1 MKQQHIKKSKQ
12 EKSVSFQF
20 KKGGE
25 NKIESYE
32 SIALAGG
39 VADALIYKQK
49 KCSSSK
55 SENLLL
61 YIVNFI
67 REFLQRTQ
75 IILLS
80 LLLVFKLFSSGIFLN
95 KVRFC
100 PSNDLQN
107 VKSIIQCSTNKSRLG
122 ATGLQRQFYSL
133 LGIPDNQKICVTLY
147 QKQ

>member
-32 SIALAGG
+32 SIAGG

-80 LLLVFKLFSSGIFLN
+80 LLLVFKLFFSGIFLN

-100 PSNDLQN
+100 PSNNLQT

-122 ATGLQRQFYSL
+122 NTGLHRQFYYL
-133 LGIPDNQKICVTLY
+133 LGILDNQKICVTLY

>member
-32 SIALAGG
+32 SIAGG

-80 LLLVFKLFSSGIFLN
+80 LLLVFKLFFSGIFLN

-100 PSNDLQN
+100 PSNNSQN
-107 VKSIIQCSTNKSRLG
+107 VKSIIQCPTN
-122 ATGLQRQFYSL
+122 
-133 LGIPDNQKICVTLY
+133 INQGWAPLKIFFSGWFALCLHLHIYIYLV
-147 QKQ
+147 